1 MARNLLIAGPAILS
15 LALAYAT
22 TIPTA
27 DAHPTADA
35 QEPPESAAATVTEP
49 APTRGFFAMP
59 TGNFISVVLGSDL
72 TDIQRLNLPAGNFIV
87 NASAVLATFG
97 DVPRHV
103 TCSLVVDNLARGEA
117 ATGVVGGA
125 GVDVTT
131 SLPITAGI
139 RLVSRADV
147 AVACAADEPG
157 LVWSQ
162 PSPITAI
169 KVDALS
175 ITHGLGFEPN

>member
-1 MARNLLIAGPAILS
+1 MEGKVMARNSLIAGSAILS

-27 DAHPTADA
+27 HA
-35 QEPPESAAATVTEP
+35 QEPPESAATNVLEA

-59 TGNFISVVLGSDL
+59 TGSFISVVLGSDL

-97 DVPRHV
+97 DVPRRV

-139 RLVSRADV
+139 RLVSRADL

-175 ITHGLGFEPN
+175 ITHGLGFGPN